1 MKALSKRAMLLKKKG
16 VSHVMQ
22 ELNILCS
29 CAHPFVINLV
39 ASFQTKH
46 WLCHL
51 MEFCPR
57 GHFYS
62 LLQSQD
68 KKRLPEDSA
77 RFYAAEILSGIEYL
91 HFKGFIYRDMK
102 PENILIAASGH
113 LRLTD
118 FDLSQTVAEASTQ
131 ASIRADARGIGVS
144 QKVHDEQI
152 IARERAQQHE
162 ERIQQAAEA
171 DAAAAAPNKS
181 ELELE
186 PEPQQQLQQPSAEPS
201 SGGGSAAGPLSSAAA
216 AAGQGAVAARFDSFV
231 GTIEYMAPEVVEKG
245 CSHSFSVDF
254 WVLGVMIYEML
265 YGVTPF
271 RGACHHIAPH
281 HPTPF
286 SQRQLRPRRRV
297 GVCGPNQP
305 VNTVDGVGFPA
316 EKRLLHAGKDA
327 TATFEKILLD
337 PVGFPHPLA
346 AEPRPKLS
354 KSVRELIKAL
364 LVKKQSKR
372 LGYTQGAAQVKAHG
386 WFKDVTWDL
395 LRNQEPPVMVRP
407 PNRHGHRFSHTANRR
422 GGCQSGLSARA
433 RARVCLPVAR
443 SRRPRTSRSAR
454 EGSWSRCVKCSSS
467 WTRRR

>member
-1 MKALSKRAMLLKKKG
+1 
-16 VSHVMQ
+16 
-22 ELNILCS
+22 
-29 CAHPFVINLV
+29 
-39 ASFQTKH
+39 
-46 WLCHL
+46 
-51 MEFCPR
+51 
-57 GHFYS
+57 
-62 LLQSQD
+62 
-68 KKRLPEDSA
+68 
-77 RFYAAEILSGIEYL
+77 
-91 HFKGFIYRDMK
+91 MK

-181 ELELE
+181 ELE

-271 RGACHHIAPH
+271 RGACQIHRPAP
-281 HPTPF
+281 
-286 SQRQLRPRRRV
+286 
-297 GVCGPNQP
+297 PN
-305 VNTVDGVGFPA
+305 A
-316 EKRLLHAGKDA
+316 L
-327 TATFEKILLD
+327 
-337 PVGFPHPLA
+337 LA
-346 AEPRPKLS
+346 A
-354 KSVRELIKAL
+354 
-364 LVKKQSKR
+364 
-372 LGYTQGAAQVKAHG
+372 AAAPQ
-386 WFKDVTWDL
+386 
-395 LRNQEPPVMVRP
+395 
-407 PNRHGHRFSHTANRR
+407 TAR
-422 GGCQSGLSARA
+422 GGLWPEPTSQHCGW
-433 RARVCLPVAR
+433 
-443 SRRPRTSRSAR
+443 RRIS
-454 EGSWSRCVKCSSS
+454 C
-467 WTRRR
+467 